1 MRVGWPRIVGAVAA
15 LVLLLAGLTVGV
27 RVVDSAD
34 AECLLECEEARVEC
48 RGSSLLVEPLTGR
61 STRMSATRRT
71 RRARR
76 AAGD

>member
-15 LVLLLAGLTVGV
+15 LVLLLAGLAVGV

-48 RGSSLLVEPLTGR
+48 RGSSLLVEPPD
-61 STRMSATRRT
+61 
-71 RRARR
+71 RALDSDVCYP
-76 AAGD
+76 AHQACEEGCG